1 MFQKE
6 VTINNPH
13 GLHIRPAALLVKE
26 AQKFISE
33 IFITSNGKS
42 VNAKSLFKLQTL
54 GLVKNS
60 LITISA
66 NGIDEKLAVENLE
79 KFIKTLK

>member
-6 VTINNPH
+6 IVITNPH
-13 GLHIRPAALLVKE
+13 GLHTRPAALLVKE
-26 AQKFISE
+26 AKKFVSE
-33 IFITSNGKS
+33 INIISNGKS

-66 NGIDEKLAVENLE
+66 NGEDEKIAVENLE